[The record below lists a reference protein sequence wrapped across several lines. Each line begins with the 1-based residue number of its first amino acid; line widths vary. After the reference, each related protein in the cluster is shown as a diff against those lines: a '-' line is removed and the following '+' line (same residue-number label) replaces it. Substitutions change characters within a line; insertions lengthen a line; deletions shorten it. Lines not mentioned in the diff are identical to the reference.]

1 MTFFFYPTSDL
12 SVFHRYFIQIVI
24 ESEKYKRVVGNER
37 GYSLNITLSI
47 RFSVRGIYTVVCI
60 TCLWFLV
67 SLLRLWC
74 SVFIGNW
81 KRALPSILPT
91 LSLGFRSIL
100 LLRLKIGLK
109 NNVCMINF
117 EFESKI
123 QCQFFLFSVIL
134 LYF

>member
-60 TCLWFLV
+60 TCL
-67 SLLRLWC
+67 
-74 SVFIGNW
+74 
-81 KRALPSILPT
+81 
-91 LSLGFRSIL
+91 
-100 LLRLKIGLK
+100 
-109 NNVCMINF
+109 
-117 EFESKI
+117 
-123 QCQFFLFSVIL
+123 
-134 LYF
+134 